1 MKTYLDCYPC
11 FLRQALDAARLA
23 GADEAQQAHVMQRT
37 LALLQEV
44 SPGATPP
51 ETGDRIHRLVR
62 TMIAHGDPYK
72 EAKLKSTEQ
81 ALVHY
86 PRLKAMVAESDNPLD
101 CAVRIAIAG
110 NSIDFGP
117 RRTYDLDGD
126 LRRVLAQPFAIYDAE
141 EFRGAIAE
149 ATCILYLG
157 DNAGETVFDR
167 VLIEALK
174 PPVKYAVKGGPTL
187 NDATWEDAEA
197 AGLSAST
204 TLISTG
210 VDAPGTILDRSTQD
224 FRRVYDTADVI
235 IAKGQANYETLSPG
249 DSRLFFML
257 QVKCPVIARDIG
269 VSVNSIVL
277 KQGLGA

>member
-23 GADEAQQAHVMQRT
+23 GADEAQQAHVMQQT
-37 LALLQEV
+37 LALLQDV

-62 TMIAHGDPYK
+62 TMIAHSDPYK
-72 EAKLKSTEQ
+72 EAKIKSTEQ
-81 ALVHY
+81 ALAHY

-126 LRRVLAQPFAIYDAE
+126 LRRVLEQPFAIYDVE

-149 ATCILYLG
+149 AACILYLG

-167 VLIEALK
+167 VLIETLE

-197 AGLSAST
+197 AGLSVSA

-210 VDAPGTILDRSTQD
+210 VDAPGTILDRSAED

-277 KQGLGA
+277 KQGLCA